1 VVIGTDCVG
10 SCKSDY
16 HSIMTTSVGR
26 MAESDKTLVSITFFI
41 KKNNDVES
49 FCWWFDIVLILY
61 GIVEHQFKKEKKK
74 KRTLK

>member
-1 VVIGTDCVG
+1 
-10 SCKSDY
+10 
-16 HSIMTTSVGR
+16 

-61 GIVEHQFKKEKKK
+61 GIVEHQFKKKK
-74 KRTLK
+74 KRKEL